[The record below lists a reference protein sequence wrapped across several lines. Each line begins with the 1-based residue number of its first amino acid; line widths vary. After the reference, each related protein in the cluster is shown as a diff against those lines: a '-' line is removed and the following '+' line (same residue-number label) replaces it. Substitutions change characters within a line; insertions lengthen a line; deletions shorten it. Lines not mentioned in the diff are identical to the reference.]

1 MRIAALAFVSVLAM
15 AACSPSAPSN
25 GAANSGSAASSSGSS
40 GGGGGF
46 PQAASNASFRQEAT
60 MTINGSAIPEV
71 IYHDGAKIRTEMN
84 GPAGQMINI
93 INSDTHEAFSIMHVG
108 GRTMATRTD
117 LSQVQTGTHAPVDV
131 DALRA
136 QMQSR
141 AHRLGS
147 CSAAGENGSEW
158 TVDAPEGVTT
168 TGSRSM
174 CVTSDG
180 IMIQM
185 KVNGALVFDTQSLQR
200 GPQDASLFQLP
211 PGVQVTNTRIP
222 SQASIADAVAR
233 ARAAAAA
240 AQGTP

>member
-1 MRIAALAFVSVLAM
+1 MIRPDGGTM
-15 AACSPSAPSN
+15 A
-25 GAANSGSAASSSGSS
+25 
-40 GGGGGF
+40 
-46 PQAASNASFRQEAT
+46 
-60 MTINGSAIPEV
+60 EV
-71 IYHDGAKIRTEMN
+71 IYRDGAKMRTEMN
-84 GPAGQMINI
+84 GPAGQMISI
-93 INSDTHEAFSIMHVG
+93 INSDTHEAFNIMHIG

-158 TVDAPEGVTT
+158 TIDAPEGVTT
-168 TGSRSM
+168 TSGARTM
-174 CVTSDG
+174 CVTNDA

-185 KVNGALVFDTQSLQR
+185 KVNGSLVFDTQSLQR

-211 PGVQVTNTRIP
+211 PGVQATNTRVP
-222 SQASIADAVAR
+222 SQASVADAVAR

-240 AQGTP
+240 ANGAP

>member
-1 MRIAALAFVSVLAM
+1 MRVAALALVSVLAM
-15 AACSPSAPSN
+15 AACSPSAPSGN
-25 GAANSGSAASSSGSS
+25 ASAPAAPSA
-40 GGGGGF
+40 GGGGF
-46 PQAASNASFRQEAT
+46 PQAASNVSFRQAAT
-60 MTINGSAIPEV
+60 MTINGSAMAET
-71 IYHDGAKIRTEMN
+71 IYRDGAKMRTEMN

-93 INSDTHEAFSIMHVG
+93 VNSDTHEAFSIMHIA

-141 AHRLGS
+141 SHRLGS

-158 TVDAPEGVTT
+158 TIDAPAGVAT
-168 TGSRSM
+168 TGGARSM
-174 CVTSDG
+174 CVTNDG

-185 KVNGALVFDTQSLQR
+185 KADGKLVFDTQSLQR
-200 GPQDASLFQLP
+200 GPQDPSLFQLP
-211 PGVQVTNTRIP
+211 PGAQVTNTRMP
-222 SQASIADAVAR
+222 SQASVAGAIAR

-240 AQGTP
+240 ANGTP